1 MEGEKQVSAIK
12 PKKLKPSYILK
23 RLFTYTYE
31 IKKELISCVVG
42 GAFGGIA
49 KIVFYICAGL
59 LLSLSKN
66 MTAAY
71 IGMIL
76 CCLAVPV
83 TYYFEMF
90 KGHDIAYHI
99 LAILRSKMFYEIER
113 LSPAKLSGEKKGD
126 IISTL
131 VADVDTLEI
140 FFAHLISP
148 IVTAVCCTVFSLL
161 FIASKTGRLALIV
174 LPLYLYVGVIS
185 PYLISKAGSDKGR
198 AYRKSLGSLK
208 AYILDSLRGL
218 KEVLIFNNGS
228 ERLTNID
235 KKSMEMNKLQLNI
248 TRQNALLMS
257 VPSFILQISRVIA
270 FGFCAG
276 LLLKNAIS
284 SQDAMVLILMIP
296 STFDSLAQLST
307 STTALIQTFGS
318 AERVFAIIDEPTQ
331 VEDTGKIVF
340 DGKIESVEFKNV
352 SFAYP
357 GTAQK
362 VADNI
367 NLVVH
372 FGDKVGING
381 PSGCGKTTM
390 LHLLLR
396 FYDPDEGEVLING
409 INIRE
414 YTLDSL
420 RYGISIMEQDTY
432 LFNDS
437 LLNNIRIGKPE
448 ATLDEVEN
456 AAKRAGIHELIM
468 SLPEGYETK
477 AG

>member
-1 MEGEKQVSAIK
+1 
-12 PKKLKPSYILK
+12 
-23 RLFTYTYE
+23 
-31 IKKELISCVVG
+31 
-42 GAFGGIA
+42 
-49 KIVFYICAGL
+49 
-59 LLSLSKN
+59 
-66 MTAAY
+66 
-71 IGMIL
+71 
-76 CCLAVPV
+76 
-83 TYYFEMF
+83 
-90 KGHDIAYHI
+90 
-99 LAILRSKMFYEIER
+99 
-113 LSPAKLSGEKKGD
+113 
-126 IISTL
+126 
-131 VADVDTLEI
+131 
-140 FFAHLISP
+140 
-148 IVTAVCCTVFSLL
+148 
-161 FIASKTGRLALIV
+161 
-174 LPLYLYVGVIS
+174 
-185 PYLISKAGSDKGR
+185 
-198 AYRKSLGSLK
+198 
-208 AYILDSLRGL
+208 
-218 KEVLIFNNGS
+218 
-228 ERLTNID
+228 
-235 KKSMEMNKLQLNI
+235 MNKLQLNI

-318 AERVFAIIDEPTQ
+318 AERVFAIIDEPSQ

-396 FYDPDEGEVLING
+396 FYDPDEGAVLING

-420 RYGISIMEQDTY
+420 RFGISIMEQDTY

-477 AG
+477 AGELGNRLSGGERQRIGIARTILKNSDIMLFDEPTSNLDVLNEKGLIKTIDEEFTDKTVFMISHRNSTLGSCNMIFDYQCRTLHVR